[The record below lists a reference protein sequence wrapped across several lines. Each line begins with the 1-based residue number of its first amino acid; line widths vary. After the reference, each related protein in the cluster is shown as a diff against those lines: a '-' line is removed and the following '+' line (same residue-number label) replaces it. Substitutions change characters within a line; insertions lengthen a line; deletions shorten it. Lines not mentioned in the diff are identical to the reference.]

1 MPAGT
6 GAAALAAGAALPQEH
21 PGASKALSGRIIDE
35 SAAAAAALATG
46 GSSMAAAAGEA
57 ECVRLLKAAN
67 ANVDARDA
75 AGQTPV
81 SCVLLPGDHFLPKFA
96 QKDSW
101 GGASPGHPGHNG
113 CFA

>member
-1 MPAGT
+1 M
-6 GAAALAAGAALPQEH
+6 GAADVVRALVDCGA
-21 PGASKALSGRIIDE
+21 D
-35 SAAAAAALATG
+35 SAATNADPQGRTP
-46 GSSMAAAAGEA
+46 MHTAAAAGEA